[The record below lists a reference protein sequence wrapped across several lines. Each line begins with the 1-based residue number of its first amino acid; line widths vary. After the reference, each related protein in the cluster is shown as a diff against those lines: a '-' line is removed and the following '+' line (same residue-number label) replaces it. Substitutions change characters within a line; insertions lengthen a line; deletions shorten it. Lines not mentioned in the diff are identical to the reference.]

1 MRTAL
6 YACEQPD
13 LIILTGRSALYACEQ
28 SITISEVSIAI
39 SQDSPVAC
47 HVAGFLLTASCLL
60 GFHAFRG
67 LHRLLA
73 CRGFQCLQLRF
84 HLLDDHCLFYNGR
97 LVFPDLLALAIVRFL
112 KSRKQRHGVQE
123 TQ

>member
-1 MRTAL
+1 MAR
-6 YACEQPD
+6 
-13 LIILTGRSALYACEQ
+13 
-28 SITISEVSIAI
+28 
-39 SQDSPVAC
+39 
-47 HVAGFLLTASCLL
+47 HVAGFLLPASYLL

-84 HLLDDHCLFYNGR
+84 HLLDGHCLFYNGR

-112 KSRKQRHGVQE
+112 KSQKHGHGVQGARGLL
-123 TQ
+123 